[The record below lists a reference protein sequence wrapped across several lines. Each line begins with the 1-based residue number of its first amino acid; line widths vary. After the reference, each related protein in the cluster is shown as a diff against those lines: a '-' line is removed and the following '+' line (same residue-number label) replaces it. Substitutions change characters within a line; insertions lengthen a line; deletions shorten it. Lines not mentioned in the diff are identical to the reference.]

1 MRPYSEIAKELL
13 PINEDVEQNREYREI
28 ARKIY
33 EKLKSALEDGKN
45 NILNKAKNG
54 YFVDGNVIGHSA
66 FIFYFAPEDHT
77 SGYKKHKDYHMI
89 KIPVLPEDGSPE
101 NIEFRLHE
109 MKKTIVHEIV
119 HALDNMRF
127 GKEMEDFYSSE
138 DLGTKKYFNK
148 PNELNAYYQGAVNEL
163 EEFIEDM
170 TPHEFETYKDSFKDF
185 QNFKEWAFDLF
196 FEKEFLDALNKKN
209 RRKIVKRLSKYFQ
222 KIEKEG
228 KLNKN
233 RYE

>member
-1 MRPYSEIAKELL
+1 MRSYFKLAKELL
-13 PINEDVEQNREYREI
+13 ALNEDVEQNREYRKF

-33 EKLKSALEDGKN
+33 RKLKAALEDGKS
-45 NILNKAKNG
+45 NIINKAKNG

-66 FIFYFAPEDHT
+66 FIFYFAPEGHT

-109 MKKTIVHEIV
+109 MKKTIVHEII

-127 GKEMEDFYSSE
+127 DKDMGDFYSSE
-138 DLGTKKYFNK
+138 DMGTKEYFNK

-170 TPHEFETYKDSFKDF
+170 SFHEFEVYEDSFENFQKFKDWTF
-185 QNFKEWAFDLF
+185 ELF
-196 FEKEFLDALNKKN
+196 FEEDFLDALNKKN
-209 RRKIVKRLSKYFQ
+209 QRKIEKRLSKYYQ
-222 KIEKEG
+222 EIKKEG
-228 KLNKN
+228 KISQN